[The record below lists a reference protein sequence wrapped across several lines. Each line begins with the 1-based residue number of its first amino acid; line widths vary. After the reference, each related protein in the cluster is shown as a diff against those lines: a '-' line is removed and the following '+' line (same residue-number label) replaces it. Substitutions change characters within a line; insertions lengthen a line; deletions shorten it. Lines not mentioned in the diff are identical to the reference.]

1 MRDGVGP
8 CTAVSAATR
17 PRHPP
22 SSRVSLAHTT
32 GDRLASGWGRIE
44 PWVGTRRSAV
54 VLFAVGLCVYA
65 VESVALPVYAGR
77 DMARYVQAFLQLGYG
92 EPVLPA
98 VVATRG
104 PLAALGVGVP
114 LSIGGVFVAMWLA
127 VLYSASIVAWA
138 AAARAFGA
146 AAAVVASAL
155 LLLFPGYSILFHEL
169 ASDSLFAAGFAGW
182 ALLLTRAVLRP
193 SRRAFL
199 VLGIVMGLLVLI
211 RPGNQVLLVF
221 TLFPLVLPAPP
232 SRRLQ
237 WAAVF
242 YLGSTLTTEG
252 WDAIVRLRFGDAVSV
267 SPNRLL
273 VAGALVLIPFAFEG
287 PWRRRLAFGVLAV
300 FASAVL
306 VQGLRGTNP
315 IDEVRAASAPSA
327 RPFLFRAFTSR
338 LVLPENGKE
347 SKILAGAVRREL
359 LSAEPYK
366 SYGVDVDEFFR
377 LGGLRAFDDLASL
390 DGPYDLGVVAR
401 EALTRHPGEFASG
414 IVETIWQE
422 LWSLRL
428 YPYLG
433 RPRDGGPSDDSG
445 ADTTIP
451 KGLRPPTEGEL
462 IPGSRDVPDIHTLWG
477 GLSATWSD
485 AAVQTLVFD
494 DPRDARRW
502 AAFNRDTERLYLRIH
517 SWDAHDRLVH
527 RLEQASHVYPPPLF
541 WLVLGVLGVAVRRPR
556 HALAAL
562 APSLAAAV
570 VVVAT
575 ASVTFAVIQ
584 YALPVAPA
592 FIFLAAVGLAG
603 RRSRAPATASGLAT
617 QR

>member
-1 MRDGVGP
+1 
-8 CTAVSAATR
+8 
-17 PRHPP
+17 
-22 SSRVSLAHTT
+22 
-32 GDRLASGWGRIE
+32 
-44 PWVGTRRSAV
+44 VGTRRSTV

-65 VESVALPVYAGR
+65 IESVALPVYAGR
-77 DMARYVQAFLQLGYG
+77 DMGRYVQAFLQLGYG
-92 EPVLPA
+92 EPILPS

-104 PLAALGVGVP
+104 PIAALGVGVP
-114 LSIGGVFVAMWLA
+114 LSIGGVFAATWLA

-138 AAARAFGA
+138 TAARAFGA
-146 AAAVVASAL
+146 AAAVLASAL
-155 LLLFPGYSILFHEL
+155 LLVFPGYSILFHEL

-199 VLGIVMGLLVLI
+199 ELGIVMGALVLI

-221 TLFPLVLPAPP
+221 TLLPLVLRAPP

-242 YLGSTLTTEG
+242 FLGSTLTTEG
-252 WDAIVRLRFGDAVSV
+252 WDAIVRLRFGDAVSA

-273 VAGALVLIPFAFEG
+273 VAGALALLPFVFEG
-287 PWRRRLAFGVLAV
+287 PWRRRLAFCVLAV
-300 FASAVL
+300 FASAIL
-306 VQGLRGTNP
+306 VQGLRDTNP
-315 IDEVRAASAPSA
+315 IEAARTTNAPSA
-327 RPFLFRAFTSR
+327 QLFLFRAFTSR
-338 LVLPENGKE
+338 LVSPENGDE
-347 SKILAGAVRREL
+347 SRLLAGAVRREL

-366 SYGVDVDEFFR
+366 SYGIDVDEFFDSGSVR
-377 LGGLRAFDDLASL
+377 MFDDLVSL
-390 DGPYDLGVVAR
+390 DGPHDLGVVTR
-401 EALTRHPGEFASG
+401 EALTRHPGEFAHG
-414 IVETIWQE
+414 VVETIWQE

-433 RPRDGGPSDDSG
+433 RPRDEGLSGDSG
-445 ADTTIP
+445 AGVTIA
-451 KGLRPPTEGEL
+451 KGLRPPTEGEP
-462 IPGSRDVPDIHTLWG
+462 IPGSRVGPIIHTLWG
-477 GLSATWSD
+477 GVSATWPD
-485 AAVQTLVFD
+485 AAGQTLVFD

-502 AAFNRDTERLYLRIH
+502 AAFNRDTERLYSRIR
-517 SWDAHDRLVH
+517 SWGARDRLVY
-527 RLEQASHVYPPPLF
+527 RLEQASHAFPPPLF
-541 WLVLGVLGVAVRRPR
+541 WLVLGVIGVAVRRPR

-575 ASVTFAVIQ
+575 ASVTSAVIQ

-603 RRSRAPATASGLAT
+603 SRARDTGDGVAMK
-617 QR
+617 R